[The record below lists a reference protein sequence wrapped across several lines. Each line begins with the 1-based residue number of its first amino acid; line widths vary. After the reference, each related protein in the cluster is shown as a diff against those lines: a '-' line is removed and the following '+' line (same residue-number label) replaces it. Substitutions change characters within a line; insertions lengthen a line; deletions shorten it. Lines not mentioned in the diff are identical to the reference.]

1 MDLKTLKTFQAII
14 RSGSFNR
21 AAEELNYAQ
30 STVTMQIQKLE
41 ADLGVQLLERGK
53 GVALTEAGRLFYE
66 QSQRIVQDMER
77 LQTSITDL
85 KSGEAGSIR
94 IGASDPTA
102 SYRLPDILQKFMTL
116 FPKMELSVDIS
127 GSGVLCDRL
136 LRGELDVVICSAPEL
151 GKELHFEP
159 LFTEAFV
166 LLLPEGHPLI
176 SAPAVTADHLRGH
189 RLLITAPTCPYRKKL
204 ESVLMEAAGPTL
216 NTMEI
221 GSMSALK
228 FYVASGLGIALVP
241 EVTLDPDPAGTVTRR
256 LEGRAVDMTCGI
268 ICRIADYPLKPPVRR
283 LYDFIRQELAAQPV
297 FSRE

>member
-41 ADLGVQLLERGK
+41 SDLGVQLLERGK
-53 GVALTEAGRLFYE
+53 GVALTEAGRLFHE

-77 LQTSITDL
+77 LQHSITDL

-102 SYRLPDILQKFMTL
+102 SYRLPDILQKCMTL

-127 GSGVLCDRL
+127 GSGALCDRL
-136 LRGELDVVICSAPEL
+136 LRGELDIVICSAPEL

-166 LLLPEGHPLI
+166 LLLPEDHPLV

-204 ESVLMEAAGPTL
+204 ESVLTEAAGPPL
-216 NTMEI
+216 DTMEI

-228 FYVASGLGIALVP
+228 FYVASKLGIAFVP
-241 EVTLDPDPAGTVTRR
+241 EVILDPVPAGTVSRR
-256 LEGRAVDMTCGI
+256 LEGSAVDMTCGI

-283 LYDFIRQELAAQPV
+283 LYDFIRQELATQPG
-297 FSRE
+297 FSLE

>member
-1 MDLKTLKTFQAII
+1 
-14 RSGSFNR
+14 
-21 AAEELNYAQ
+21 
-30 STVTMQIQKLE
+30 MQIQKLE

-53 GVALTEAGRLFYE
+53 GVTLTEAGRLFHE

-77 LQTSITDL
+77 LQSSITDL
-85 KSGEAGSIR
+85 KSGAAGSIR

-102 SYRLPDILQKFMTL
+102 SCRLPGILQKFMTL

-127 GSGVLCDRL
+127 GSGLLCDRL

-151 GKELHFEP
+151 GTELHFEP
-159 LFTEAFV
+159 LFTEVFV

-176 SAPAVTADHLRGH
+176 SAPSVTADHLRGH

-204 ESVLMEAAGPTL
+204 ESVLKEAAGPPL
-216 NTMEI
+216 DTMEI

-228 FYVASGLGIALVP
+228 YYVASGLGIALVP
-241 EVTLDPDPAGTVTRR
+241 EVTLDPVPAGTVTRR

-283 LYDFIRQELAAQPV
+283 LYDFIRQELGTQPV